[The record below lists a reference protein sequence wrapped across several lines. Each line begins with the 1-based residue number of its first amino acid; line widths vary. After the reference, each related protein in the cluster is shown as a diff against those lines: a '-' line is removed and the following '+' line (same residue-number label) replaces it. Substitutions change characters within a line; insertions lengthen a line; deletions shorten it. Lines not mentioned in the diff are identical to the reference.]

1 MYINQNVKLKVGGR
15 KAPKM
20 SIKDLRDILLNG
32 VIRDNR
38 FNQEEYLEKEYRSKS
53 DHRVI
58 HISLDDPSWVTKY
71 TELCNNPE
79 FSEDVDYTFL
89 SYIVYY
95 GGWNIKFNK
104 DLEKYTRDLENMEIR
119 SWGLTTDN
127 VPYIECK
134 TYGDWEQ
141 PTCVYF
147 YYDGKNFRGYIPE
160 RGNCVN
166 LLAKAAFGN
175 YMGDNILSAAAS
187 EEDMYDISKYSKS
200 ELDEFKK
207 SDFYFLMSELF
218 PNEPNKLLPTEK
230 NWDIF
235 EANVED
241 LEIDW
246 DKCRE
251 DFFARLEAI

>member
-1 MYINQNVKLKVGGR
+1 
-15 KAPKM
+15 
-20 SIKDLRDILLNG
+20 
-32 VIRDNR
+32 
-38 FNQEEYLEKEYRSKS
+38 
-53 DHRVI
+53 
-58 HISLDDPSWVTKY
+58 
-71 TELCNNPE
+71 
-79 FSEDVDYTFL
+79 
-89 SYIVYY
+89 
-95 GGWNIKFNK
+95 
-104 DLEKYTRDLENMEIR
+104 
-119 SWGLTTDN
+119 
-127 VPYIECK
+127 
-134 TYGDWEQ
+134 
-141 PTCVYF
+141 
-147 YYDGKNFRGYIPE
+147 
-160 RGNCVN
+160 
-166 LLAKAAFGN
+166 
-175 YMGDNILSAAAS
+175 MGDNILSAAAS